1 MRGVSLAI
9 TMSRVSVKQ
18 SVGMRHP
25 KCKVATQRDNAAPA
39 AQGGMIRVN
48 RNVSVLSVL
57 VMMAVT
63 VMATAAVAFA
73 IPNEGS
79 NGQPKVTICHN
90 GHTITVGKP
99 AVAAHLENH
108 EGDAEGPCEEEPT

>member
-1 MRGVSLAI
+1 MRGVCLAI

-18 SVGMRHP
+18 SVGIRSL
-25 KCKVATQRDNAAPA
+25 KCKVATQRDSAAPA

-48 RNVSVLSVL
+48 RNVSILSVL

-79 NGQPKVTICHN
+79 NGQTKVSICHK
-90 GHTITVGKP
+90 GHTITVGAP
-99 AVAAHLENH
+99 GAAAHLAH
-108 EGDAEGPCEEEPT
+108 HDDDTDGPCAEG